1 MEWKGLE
8 MSCPKCKTMLQFKI
22 EDMQGKFVC
31 PKCGHKQDVE
41 KHEVKL

>member
-1 MEWKGLE
+1 MI
-8 MSCPKCKTMLQFKI
+8 CPNCKTMLQFKI